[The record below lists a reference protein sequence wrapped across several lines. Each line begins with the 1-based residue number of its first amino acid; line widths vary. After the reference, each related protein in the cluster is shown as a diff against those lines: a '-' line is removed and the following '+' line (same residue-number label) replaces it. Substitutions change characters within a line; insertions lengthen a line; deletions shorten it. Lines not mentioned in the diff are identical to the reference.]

1 MDTLAKEL
9 ESKKAKLTDKHHLV
23 HQSSEESIAVSTP
36 PTRARYII
44 QEIALGII
52 LLLTKLRHFLLFLLF
67 SRSTSRAS
75 VSGKGVDLRI
85 EELKSQNRQ
94 LLEELFSLKKSCE
107 NNDDELNVLKE
118 KVTKVILCK

>member
-36 PTRARYII
+36 PTRARYIT

-52 LLLTKLRHFLLFLLF
+52 LLLTKLRHFLLF

-107 NNDDELNVLKE
+107 NKDDELNVLKE
-118 KVTKVILCK
+118 KVTKVIL

>member
-36 PTRARYII
+36 PTRARYIT

-52 LLLTKLRHFLLFLLF
+52 LLTKLRHYLLFLLF

-118 KVTKVILCK
+118 KVTKVIL

>member
-1 MDTLAKEL
+1 M
-9 ESKKAKLTDKHHLV
+9 

-36 PTRARYII
+36 PTRARYIT

-52 LLLTKLRHFLLFLLF
+52 LLTKLRHYLLFLLF

-118 KVTKVILCK
+118 KVTKAIL

>member
-36 PTRARYII
+36 PTRARYIT

-52 LLLTKLRHFLLFLLF
+52 LLLTKLRHYLLFLLF
-67 SRSTSRAS
+67 FRSTSRAS

-107 NNDDELNVLKE
+107 NKDDELNVLKE
-118 KVTKVILCK
+118 KVTKVIL

>member
-36 PTRARYII
+36 PTRARYIT

-52 LLLTKLRHFLLFLLF
+52 LLLLTKLRHFLLFLLF

-107 NNDDELNVLKE
+107 NKDDELNVLKE
-118 KVTKVILCK
+118 KVTKVIL